1 MNAQE
6 LMDTATMQFGC
17 VLAARWIGLPLGEA
31 QHFLLGT
38 ASLSILGCDPHH
50 PEVPVIALWNEASH
64 EMLDLGTSHRQA
76 NPETAS
82 DRTMG
87 ERRRRDSRRRC

>member
-1 MNAQE
+1 
-6 LMDTATMQFGC
+6 
-17 VLAARWIGLPLGEA
+17 LGEA

-64 EMLDLGTSHRQA
+64 EMLDLGTSHRLRDKQTLKQQA
-76 NPETAS
+76 IERWENEG
-82 DRTMG
+82 G
-87 ERRRRDSRRRC
+87 EIPNAGADV